1 MTRRPRTRSA
11 ARGFYCCIA
20 LAATACNVL
29 PLAAQESVDTA
40 KSRGRSVPA
49 AVVAS
54 ALVLVGAAVF
64 DGQLHRFAVAHQTRD
79 LDRAANVVDP
89 LGRAR
94 YILPALAGSY
104 AVTKLTRHD
113 RVAAAVLRIAAGYLA
128 ADAVGGALKPGV
140 GRRRPGAGGAWTFKP
155 FGPADGRW
163 RAFPSAHMVHAT
175 ALAAGIASEVRRPWV
190 TAVGVGA
197 AAIVGA
203 QRVYTGAHW
212 PSDVV
217 AGGIIGVA
225 VGGGVV
231 RWLERRAR

>member
-1 MTRRPRTRSA
+1 LRWRPRSRSA
-11 ARGFYCCIA
+11 ARGLSCYIA
-20 LAATACNVL
+20 LAASACNVARL
-29 PLAAQESVDTA
+29 ASQEPLDTA
-40 KSRGRSVPA
+40 KPRGRSVPA
-49 AVVAS
+49 AVVAP
-54 ALVLVGAAVF
+54 ALLLVGAAVF
-64 DGQLHRFAVAHQTRD
+64 DGQLHRFAVSHQTRA
-79 LDRAANVVDP
+79 LDRAANLVDP

-104 AVTKLTRHD
+104 ALTKLTRHD

-128 ADAVGGALKPGV
+128 ADAVGGALKPGI

-175 ALAAGIASEVRRPWV
+175 ALAAGVAAEVRRPWV

-217 AGGIIGVA
+217 AGGIIGVVA
-225 VGGGVV
+225 GGATV
-231 RWLERRAR
+231 RWLRARVR